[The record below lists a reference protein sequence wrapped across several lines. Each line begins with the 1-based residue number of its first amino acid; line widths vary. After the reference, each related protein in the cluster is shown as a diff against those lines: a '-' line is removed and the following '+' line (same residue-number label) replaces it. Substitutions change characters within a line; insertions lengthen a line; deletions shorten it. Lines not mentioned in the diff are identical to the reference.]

1 MTSIPESR
9 FIGLCPDWYELL
21 SARLHALEA
30 ELAAVKE
37 QVGELDDELHEA
49 WMGGTESER
58 D

>member
-1 MTSIPESR
+1 MTSIPEN
-9 FIGLCPDWYELL
+9 WYELL

-37 QVGELDDELHEA
+37 QVSEIKDDLHEA
-49 WMGGTESER
+49 WLGGTESER